1 MNPTV
6 LGILVFFIVLIF
18 FGMIWAI
25 VSNQKNAKKRKTLAI
40 ISGRLGQDA
49 PLKEGDLKNK
59 RRAELA
65 RKLQESEKAAGK
77 GNKSFTI
84 KESLQQA
91 GLDIPVRNFWIFS
104 LLSCL
109 VLTGLAKAF
118 GFALFVVIASA
129 VIGFFGLPRFI
140 LKFLIKRRQKKFLD
154 DFSDAL
160 EAVVRLLKAG
170 MPVAEAI
177 SMISREFTGPVAEEM
192 SMIYDA
198 QRVGVSL
205 GEAVLDSAKRMPIPE
220 MQMFSVGIAIQQQT
234 GSSLSD
240 ILQGLANVI
249 RARYR
254 LKRKVQ
260 ALSAE
265 AKGSAAII
273 GALPILV
280 ASGLYFVNPDYM
292 GVLFIDPWGHKL
304 LMGAATWMAIGILVM
319 KQMINFKV

>member
-1 MNPTV
+1 MNPV
-6 LGILVFFIVLIF
+6 LLSILIVLVVLIF
-18 FGMIWAI
+18 IGMIWALI
-25 VSNQKNAKKRKTLAI
+25 ANQKAEEKKRIMAV
-40 ISGRLGQDA
+40 ISGRVGQDM
-49 PLKEGDLKNK
+49 PLSDGDLKNK

-65 RKLQESEKAAGK
+65 QKLQDSEKAAGK
-77 GNKSFTI
+77 KDGFTL
-84 KESLQQA
+84 KELLQQA
-91 GLDIPVRNFWIFS
+91 GLDISTKRFWMLSI
-104 LLSCL
+104 LLSV
-109 VLTGLAKAF
+109 VLTSLAKLS
-118 GFALFVVIASA
+118 GVGLFVVLACS
-129 VIGFFGLPRFI
+129 VIGLLGIPRFI
-140 LKFLIKRRQKKFLD
+140 LKFMIQRRQKKFLD

-177 SMISREFTGPVAEEM
+177 SMISREFKGPVAEEM

-205 GEAVLDSAKRMPIPE
+205 GEAVLDAAKRMPIPE

-280 ASGLYFVNPDYM
+280 ASGLYCINPGYM
-292 GVLFIDPWGHKL
+292 GVLFSDPAGHRL
-304 LMGAATWMAIGILVM
+304 LMGAGTWMGMGILVM
-319 KQMINFKV
+319 RQMINFKI